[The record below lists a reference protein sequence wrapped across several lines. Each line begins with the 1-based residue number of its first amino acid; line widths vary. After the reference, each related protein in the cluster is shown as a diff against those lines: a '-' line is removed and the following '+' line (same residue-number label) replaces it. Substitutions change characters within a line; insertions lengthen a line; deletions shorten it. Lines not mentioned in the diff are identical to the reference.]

1 MSEAGRCQSVVSI
14 PQSVMMTLKKK
25 IHMFHSG
32 SYPGTSPGEKA
43 IETGDHG
50 GEMMQRP
57 VPRIPITFLSS
68 LHIQFPRD

>member
-1 MSEAGRCQSVVSI
+1 MPECGFYTSVSNDDI
-14 PQSVMMTLKKK
+14 KKKK